1 MRGKLFI
8 VSAPSGAGKTT
19 LVNALLENWSVSCP
33 LAKVVTYTTK
43 SPRKNEIPG
52 KDYHFVS
59 QDRFQKLIAR
69 DFFLEWNSF
78 CGNYYGTPRH
88 ILTEC
93 EQGNSLILVIDRI
106 GARRVIA
113 TVPDMYC
120 VVTVW
125 IQVPSLVVLRERL
138 CLRGTE
144 NDEQIQSRLERAR
157 IELDDERQHKLYRYH
172 VTNDDFS
179 CALGNLQNIFL
190 EELAIF

>member
-33 LAKVVTYTTK
+33 LARVVTYTTK

-93 EQGNSLILVIDRI
+93 DQGNSLVLVIDRI
-106 GARRVIA
+106 GAKRVIA
-113 TVPDMYC
+113 TVPDTYSI
-120 VVTVW
+120 VTVW
-125 IQVPSLVVLRERL
+125 IQVSSLAVLRERL

-144 NDEQIQSRLERAR
+144 NDAQIQSRLERACV
-157 IELDDERQHKLYRYH
+157 ELNDEQQNRSYSYH
-172 VTNDDFS
+172 IINDDFS
-179 CALGNLQNIFL
+179 RSLKKLQNIFL

>member
-19 LVNALLENWSVSCP
+19 LVNALLKNWSAACS
-33 LAKVVTYTTK
+33 LARVVTYTTK

-59 QDRFQKLIAR
+59 QDKFQELISM

-93 EQGNSLILVIDRI
+93 DQGNSLILVIDRV
-106 GARRVIA
+106 GARRIIA
-113 TVPDMYC
+113 NVPDAYSI
-120 VVTVW
+120 VTVW
-125 IQVPSLVVLRERL
+125 IQVSSLAVLRERL

-144 NDEQIQSRLERAR
+144 KHEQIQSRLERACV
-157 IELDDERQHKLYRYH
+157 ELSDEQQNKLYRYH
-172 VTNDDFS
+172 VINDDFS
-179 CALGNLQNIFL
+179 RALGCLQSIFL
-190 EELAIF
+190 EELAVF